1 MFIPKR
7 ILFERGSLDYEIG
20 KTIYNT
26 FKDNKNI
33 EIIKLTSNKI
43 KEKIPGED
51 LHSFYRAGKDTL
63 VVGIKKRSKFQS
75 CKPSANWQL
84 PLISGCIAHCQ
95 YCYLNTNLGD
105 KPYIKVNVN
114 TDDILNQVNEYILER
129 LPSKTLFEGSATS
142 DPIPIEPYTNSLKT
156 TIEFF
161 ANSEYGRFRFVTKFS
176 DVDSLLDIEH
186 KGHTEIRFTL
196 NTDKVITDFEN
207 RTSPIDKRIEASVKI
222 ANARYP
228 IGFII
233 APVFLY
239 ENWKS
244 DYKQLL
250 MNLRNRLPENLI
262 KPITFEIISHRYTP
276 RAKNI
281 ILEVFPETTLPMV
294 DEERKYKYG
303 QFGYGK
309 YVYTKEQLAE
319 MKEFFT
325 TEINSIFNNA
335 VIKYII

>member
-250 MNLRNRLPENLI
+250 INLRNRLPENLI

>member
-7 ILFERGSLDYEIG
+7 ILFEKGSLDYEIG
-20 KTIYNT
+20 KNIYNT

-43 KEKIPGED
+43 KERIPGEN
-51 LHSFYRAGKDTL
+51 LHSFYREGKNTL

-75 CKPSANWQL
+75 CKPSAN
-84 PLISGCIAHCQ
+84 
-95 YCYLNTNLGD
+95 
-105 KPYIKVNVN
+105 
-114 TDDILNQVNEYILER
+114 DILNEANEYIKER

-142 DPIPIEPYTNSLKT
+142 DPIPIEPYTNSLKKA
-156 TIEFF
+156 IEFF
-161 ANSEYGRFRFVTKFS
+161 ANSDHGLFRFVTKFN
-176 DVDSLLDIEH
+176 DVDSLLDIDH

-196 NTDKVITDFEN
+196 NTDKVISDFEN
-207 RTSPIDKRIEASVKI
+207 RAASIDKRIEASVKV
-222 ANARYP
+222 ANAGYP

-239 ENWKS
+239 EGWKN

-250 MNLRNRLPENLI
+250 LNLKDKLPDNLTT
-262 KPITFEIISHRYTP
+262 PVTFEIISHRYTP

-309 YVYTKEQLAE
+309 YVYTKEQLEE
-319 MKEFFT
+319 MKEFFSL
-325 TEINSIFNNA
+325 EIDSIFNNK

>member
-207 RTSPIDKRIEASVKI
+207 RTSPIDKRIETSVKI

>member
-161 ANSEYGRFRFVTKFS
+161 ADSEYGRFRFVTKFS

>member
-114 TDDILNQVNEYILER
+114 IDDILNQANEYILER

-161 ANSEYGRFRFVTKFS
+161 ADSEYGRFRFVTKFS